1 MLICVLLRLSLILRG
16 FGYCG
21 AVDLFACGLSR
32 FGVGVYLRGLLLIG
46 GFVIGCLYWLDSVL
60 VCGVVFGLRLGLVWV
75 CVLVGVGFS
84 WLVLGFVCRGF
95 ALRGYG

>member
-1 MLICVLLRLSLILRG
+1 MLLRLSLILRG

-46 GFVIGCLYWLDSVL
+46 GFVIGVCIGWIRFWFAGLFL
-60 VCGVVFGLRLGLVWV
+60 VC
-75 CVLVGVGFS
+75 
-84 WLVLGFVCRGF
+84 
-95 ALRGYG
+95 A

>member
-1 MLICVLLRLSLILRG
+1 MLLRLSLILRG

-46 GFVIGCLYWLDSVL
+46 GFYRML
-60 VCGVVFGLRLGLVWV
+60 
-75 CVLVGVGFS
+75 VLVGFGS
-84 WLVLGFVCRGF
+84 GLRGCFWF
-95 ALRGYG
+95 ALRFGLGLCFGWCGF

>member
-1 MLICVLLRLSLILRG
+1 MFICVLLRLGLILRG

-60 VCGVVFGLRLGLVWV
+60 VCGVVFGLRLG
-75 CVLVGVGFS
+75 FS
-84 WLVLGFVCRGF
+84 WLVLGMFVGDLLCVVMVDF
-95 ALRGYG
+95 WLVLV